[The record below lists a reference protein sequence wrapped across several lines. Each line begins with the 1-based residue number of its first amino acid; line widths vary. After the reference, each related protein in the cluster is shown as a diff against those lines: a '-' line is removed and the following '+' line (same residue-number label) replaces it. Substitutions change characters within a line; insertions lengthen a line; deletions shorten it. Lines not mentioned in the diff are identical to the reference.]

1 MISGKISPSAF
12 NNVTV
17 VSVFR
22 SPSAA
27 LSRFLVCPLW
37 GWAWWRWASIA
48 PPNLWWYIL
57 DQIQY
62 MSEYYCR
69 VLHYTDTDVCFIYVT
84 PQSVLVP
91 EASEFSQWE
100 PEGVE
105 SGCPVTAVI
114 PVWRNLT
121 TLDMSHNCISSI
133 DSSVVRHTPAKTC
146 NISSFTQSSVS
157 NYV

>member
-37 GWAWWRWASIA
+37 GRAWWRWASIA

-62 MSEYYCR
+62 MNSITVVCCTI
-69 VLHYTDTDVCFIYVT
+69 LILTCFIYVT

-100 PEGVE
+100 PETVE

>member
-1 MISGKISPSAF
+1 
-12 NNVTV
+12 
-17 VSVFR
+17 
-22 SPSAA
+22 
-27 LSRFLVCPLW
+27 
-37 GWAWWRWASIA
+37 
-48 PPNLWWYIL
+48 
-57 DQIQY
+57 
-62 MSEYYCR
+62 MSEYYCC
-69 VLHYTDTDVCFIYVT
+69 VWHYTDTDVCFIYVT

>member
-1 MISGKISPSAF
+1 MF
-12 NNVTV
+12 FYNVTV

-37 GWAWWRWASIA
+37 GRAWWRWASIA

-62 MSEYYCR
+62 MSEYYCS